1 MQISNVFNDL
11 MFNIPIYSF
20 DIRTTIKIQKERLTN
35 TKQIHILMFSY
46 SEYSYQRLEF
56 KYNNL

>member
-20 DIRTTIKIQKERLTN
+20 DIRTTIKIQKEDL
-35 TKQIHILMFSY
+35 QIQNRY
-46 SEYSYQRLEF
+46 TY
-56 KYNNL
+56 